1 MTAVDKDTFNLIKF
15 DVVSDRKQ
23 ETFDEFIDSIVDDK
37 ELQVFN
43 YHTDAAKQY
52 IEYFKKNDDLS
63 HTKTKDKTTR
73 VESFNSILRG
83 YIGSLVRKTKVVNR
97 SLTNLYNN
105 IYVFSTLYNKNIK
118 SFLDFLN
125 FSCTFAK
132 EIGFN
137 GVNRFLLS
145 KIN

>member
-37 ELQVFN
+37 ELQVSN

-73 VESFNSILRG
+73 VESFNSILRS